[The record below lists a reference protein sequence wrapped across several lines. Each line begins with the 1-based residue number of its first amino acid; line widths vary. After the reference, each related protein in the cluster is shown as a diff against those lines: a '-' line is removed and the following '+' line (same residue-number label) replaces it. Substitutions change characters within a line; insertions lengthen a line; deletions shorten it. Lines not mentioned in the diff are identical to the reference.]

1 MSGVTAQ
8 HLTRR
13 VCLRPTHLTLPS
25 NHEHYANSTP
35 GMRGVGDLKMLLTRE
50 RCDDL
55 GIFRYI
61 RNKQVVKVF

>member
-13 VCLRPTHLTLPS
+13 VCLRPTHLPLPS

-35 GMRGVGDLKMLLTRE
+35 GMRGVGDFEDAAHKRE
-50 RCDDL
+50 
-55 GIFRYI
+55 
-61 RNKQVVKVF
+61 V